1 MTIMILFGAGSSVP
15 FGIPGMA
22 EFTLRFL
29 EENRDLSAF
38 IRRIRKSIMK
48 SEEMIGVSFPFDLET
63 LLSVLNDL
71 SGITDKKPISLPTA
85 SLLLAEG
92 KKFKAAQKEYGEKAL
107 QALDRLVRFIFDV
120 CMKPVKKGQKEGNF
134 RHLNNF
140 YGPLMTV
147 LNRRPLE
154 VIQSP
159 IKKIYSTN
167 WDLCFKTWADYVNL
181 PINDGTVLDDQSLPV
196 FSVKKFDSESRGF
209 IYVPLHGSLD
219 LIKIVRPKGAGAY
232 EDILKIP
239 DPIRYF
245 EDKPENIRSIFMI
258 YPLEA
263 VGYEESVKS
272 PYLDMLNNL
281 RETLR
286 HESTVFI
293 IGYSLRDPTIG
304 SIFEEVIAEK
314 IRQGSISPLSQDLD
328 SRKKEIAQHQFKIIV
343 MNPNPEE
350 LMENLKKSYTN
361 LLQTFVPVRIRFP
374 QTSDSNF
381 SEKYEAVLRKLI
393 VDLQIIGYLN
403 ESHLRSIKEVL
414 WREYKISIPLPSKGI
429 SVTP

>member
-1 MTIMILFGAGSSVP
+1 MIMILFGAGSSVP

-22 EFTLRFL
+22 EFTVRFL
-29 EENRDLSAF
+29 KENKDLSAF
-38 IRRIRKSIMK
+38 IHRIRNSIMK
-48 SEEMIGVSFPFDLET
+48 SEEMIGISFPFDLET

-71 SGITDKKPISLPTA
+71 SGISDKKSISLPTA

-92 KKFKAAQKEYGEKAL
+92 KNIKAVRKEYGGKAL
-107 QALDRLVRFIFDV
+107 QALDRLMRFIFDI

-134 RHLNNF
+134 RPLNNF

-147 LNRRPLE
+147 LNRENLG
-154 VIQSP
+154 VIQSS

-167 WDLCFKTWADYVNL
+167 WDLCFKTWADYANL

-196 FSVKKFDSESRGF
+196 FSVKKFDSNSRGF
-209 IYVPLHGSLD
+209 VYVPLHGSLD
-219 LIKIVRPKGAGAY
+219 LIKIMRPKGAGAY

-239 DPIRYF
+239 DPVRYF
-245 EDKPENIRSIFMI
+245 EDKPENIRNIFMI
-258 YPLEA
+258 YPLE
-263 VGYEESVKS
+263 VMGYEESVKS

-286 HESTVFI
+286 GEGTVFI

-314 IRQGSISPLSQDLD
+314 IRQGSISPLSEDLD
-328 SRKKEIAQHQFKIIV
+328 SRKKEIAQHQFKVIV
-343 MNPNPEE
+343 MNPNPEK
-350 LMENLKKSYTN
+350 LMESLKKFYPN
-361 LLQTFVPVRIRFP
+361 LLQTFVPVRIEFP
-374 QTSDSNF
+374 QTSDRNF
-381 SEKYEAVLRKLI
+381 SEKYKVALRKLV

-403 ESHLRSIKEVL
+403 ESHLRSIKKVL
-414 WREYKISIPLPSKGI
+414 WREYKISIPLPSKDI
-429 SVTP
+429 SVAK